1 MMSTISKPLDIS
13 FLAPSVLSTSAVN
26 WRPQQLILHLHPNEP
41 DEVPI
46 EVDVM
51 KFISSNP
58 NEGLKRN
65 PAMVRQPVNLFAHI
79 NLHICNAIK
88 FTLMMLVRVNFI
100 CTYLFSHIF

>member
-1 MMSTISKPLDIS
+1 MMSTTSKPLDIS
-13 FLAPSVLSTSAVN
+13 FLAPSAVN
-26 WRPQQLILHLHPNEP
+26 WRPQQLILPLHPNEP

-79 NLHICNAIK
+79 NLHICNA
-88 FTLMMLVRVNFI
+88 MMLVM
-100 CTYLFSHIF
+100 S

>member
-1 MMSTISKPLDIS
+1 MMSTTSKPLDIS
-13 FLAPSVLSTSAVN
+13 FLAPSAVN
-26 WRPQQLILHLHPNEP
+26 WRPQQLILPLHPNEP

-65 PAMVRQPVNLFAHI
+65 PAMVPST
-79 NLHICNAIK
+79 CK
-88 FTLMMLVRVNFI
+88 FI
-100 CTYLFSHIF
+100 CTYKFAHLQCHDAGYELE